1 MKAAGFI
8 VLAAGCISGAASLY
22 LDTTVGV
29 ENQVNGWT
37 QVERVHNIGRMDQRR
52 NLLIASGFIALVGTL
67 FVGFG
72 FLRDTRLPATQ
83 VLGIDGQEASRKSR
97 TIHRALTIL
106 LAFGV
111 CWMIIGSIIAFC
123 LSLSGSR

>member
-8 VLAAGCISGAASLY
+8 VLAVGCISGAASLY

-72 FLRDTRLPATQ
+72 FLRDARRPRSWVSTDKKPREKAELFIVRSPYC
-83 VLGIDGQEASRKSR
+83 SRS
-97 TIHRALTIL
+97 
-106 LAFGV
+106 V
-111 CWMIIGSIIAFC
+111 CVG
-123 LSLSGSR
+123 